1 MTTSS
6 LALARRQRRRRRFAI
21 VLSLVVVVGAIAL
34 GVRYRTERRQ
44 TVEYLALAD
53 EVSRA
58 EAAIAESL
66 QGLFSGLGGLDRSHI
81 LDLVERL
88 RAESEALRRQV
99 ASAEV
104 TTAAATL
111 HGFLGVAT
119 TSWRDGLAA
128 LDLTVVEAMDA
139 ADDIDTTELIR
150 DAAVALAVG
159 DAAYARFLDS
169 VPTLDGDFDPPSFPE
184 VAFVSGVDTDIQLLI
199 DRLVIAPDLEERHDV
214 AVTVNTSPEPTGSVG
229 SALVMP
235 FSDLLDITAVVS
247 NQGNVDAEEVVVAV
261 SLSGEEVEPF
271 AEQRIIPLLTP
282 GGAETVDVLSIP
294 LQPETL
300 YTLTISASIPDD
312 DATDD
317 NVWEVVFATNPA

>member
-6 LALARRQRRRRRFAI
+6 LALARRQRRRRRLAI
-21 VLSLVVVVGAIAL
+21 VLSLVVVLGAIAL

-53 EVSRA
+53 EVSRG

-66 QGLFSGLGGLDRSHI
+66 RGMFSGLGGLDRSQI
-81 LDLVERL
+81 LDLVERM
-88 RAESEALRRQV
+88 RADSAALQV
-99 ASAEV
+99 RVAGAAV
-104 TTAAATL
+104 TPAAAAL

-128 LDLTVVEAMDA
+128 LDDTVVEAMDA
-139 ADDIDTTELIR
+139 EHDIDTTELIR

-169 VPTLDGDFDPPSFPE
+169 VPTLEGDFDPPSFPE
-184 VAFVSGVDTDIQLLI
+184 VAFVSGVDTAIQLLI
-199 DRLVIAPDLEERHDV
+199 DRLVIAPDLEERRDV
-214 AVTVNTSPEPTGSVG
+214 AVTVNTSPEPTGLVG

-235 FSDLLDITAVVS
+235 FSDLLDVTAVVS
-247 NQGNVDAEEVVVAV
+247 NQGNVDAEEVVVEL
-261 SLSGEEVEPF
+261 SLRGETVEPF
-271 AEQRIIPLLTP
+271 SEQRIIPSLTP
-282 GGAETVDVLSIP
+282 GGAETVEVLSIP

-300 YTLTISASIPDD
+300 YTLTISASIPND
-312 DATDD
+312 DAPDD